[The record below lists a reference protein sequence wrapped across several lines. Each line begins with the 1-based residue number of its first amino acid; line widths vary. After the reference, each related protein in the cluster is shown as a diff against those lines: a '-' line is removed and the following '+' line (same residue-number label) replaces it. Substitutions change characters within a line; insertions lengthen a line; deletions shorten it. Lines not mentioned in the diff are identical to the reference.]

1 MSQFPSTGV
10 CYYPEH
16 WPEALWEQDAA
27 EMVAAG
33 ISWVRIAEFS
43 WIKMEPEPGQYDFD
57 WLDKAID
64 ILGRAGLKIVLC
76 TPTAT
81 PPKWLVDSM
90 PDMIAIDQNG
100 QPRGYGSR
108 RHYSFSHQGYRAAC
122 ARITTELVHR
132 YGANPYIQA
141 WQTDN
146 EYGCHDTALSWCES
160 AKRNFRLWLKKRY
173 GTITAL
179 NEAWGTIF
187 WSMAYRHFDE
197 IELPNLTVTEANP
210 SHNMDFR
217 RFATDEIVSFDK
229 LQVDIIRNHSP
240 NRPIAH
246 NFMGDFNQFNARP
259 VAANLDIASWDSYP
273 LGFLQNLQIKAR
285 KDEQL
290 EADCFRVGDP
300 DFQAFHH
307 DLYRSMGRLWIMEQ
321 QPGPV
326 NWAAFNPIPLKGAVR
341 LWSWEAFAHDAEL
354 VSYFRWRQAPFAQ
367 EQMHAGLK
375 LRDNQDAPAMPEV
388 KQVNKELAHI
398 QLDETQQAEI
408 ALIHDYES
416 DWMTELDGQSEDF
429 YYLRLILDI
438 YRAVRENGGSVD
450 VIGPDAS
457 LDNYKLIL
465 VPSLLHMN
473 DDFIAK
479 LSSSQARILAGP
491 RTGLKTESFQIP
503 QGLMADGFA
512 EMTGFVTKR
521 IDALP
526 ARLAQKASWQNQ
538 EGQSIE
544 GSLSI
549 WREEGHI
556 AGKAEGNC
564 DDGLP
569 IIVHGNQASYLC
581 GWPDQILLRAIIK
594 QAMIKASIATHEMP
608 EYLRVRQRGKHLI
621 FTHYGPQ
628 EAKIPDSFKGKLILG
643 SKQMQ
648 QADVTIMEVSE

>member
-1 MSQFPSTGV
+1 MTDFPSTGV

-16 WPEALWEQDAA
+16 WPEDLWEQDAS
-27 EMVAAG
+27 EMAAAG
-33 ISWVRIAEFS
+33 ITWVRIAEFS
-43 WIKMEPEPGQYDFD
+43 WIKMEPEPGQYDFT

-64 ILGRAGLKIVLC
+64 ILGKAGLKIVLC

-90 PDMIAIDQNG
+90 PDMIAIDQDG
-100 QPRGYGSR
+100 RPRGYGSR
-108 RHYSFSHQGYRAAC
+108 RHYSFSHQGYREAC
-122 ARITTELVHR
+122 ATITAKLAQR
-132 YGANPYIQA
+132 YGDNPHVQA

-146 EYGCHDTALSWCES
+146 EYGCHDTALSWCQS
-160 AKRNFRLWLKKRY
+160 AKENFRIWLKQRY
-173 GTITAL
+173 GTIEAL

-187 WSMAYRHFDE
+187 WSMAYRNFDE

-229 LQVDIIRNHSP
+229 LQVDIIRAHSP

-285 KDEQL
+285 KDAKL
-290 EADCFRVGDP
+290 EADCLRIGDP

-307 DLYRSMGRLWIMEQ
+307 DLFRSMARLWVMEQ

-326 NWAAFNPIPLKGAVR
+326 NWAAFNPIPVAGAVR
-341 LWSWEAFAHDAEL
+341 LWSWEAFAHDAEV

-375 LRDNQDAPAMPEV
+375 LRDNQDAPGMAEI
-388 KQVNKELAHI
+388 KQVNEELGKIA
-398 QLDETQQAEI
+398 LDKTEMAPI

-429 YYLRLILDI
+429 YYLRLILDL
-438 YRAVRENGGSVD
+438 YRGIRENGGSVD
-450 VIGPDAS
+450 VIGPDAT
-457 LDNYKLIL
+457 LEGYKLIL
-465 VPSLLHMN
+465 VPSLLHVS
-473 DDFIAK
+473 DEFLQK
-479 LSSSQARILAGP
+479 LTRSGARILAGP
-491 RTGLKTESFQIP
+491 RTALKTESFQIP
-503 QGLMADGFA
+503 SQLMADGFG
-512 EMTGFVTKR
+512 ELTGFVTRR

-526 ARLAQKASWQNQ
+526 ARLPQKASWQ
-538 EGQSIE
+538 GHE

-549 WREEGHI
+549 WREEGQI
-556 AGKAEGNC
+556 SGQVEGLCN
-564 DDGLP
+564 DGMP
-569 IIVHGNQASYLC
+569 VMVHGNQASYLC
-581 GWPDQILLRAIIK
+581 GWPDQKLLRAILK
-594 QAMIKASIATHEMP
+594 QMMEQAGITCHDMP
-608 EYLRVRQRGKHLI
+608 DYLRVRQRGTHLI
-621 FTHYGPQ
+621 FTHYGP
-628 EAKIPDSFKGKLILG
+628 ETVIIPDSFKGKIILG
-643 SKQMQ
+643 QKEMR
-648 QADVTIMEVSE
+648 QADVTIMEMEA